1 MLKTYLVATI
11 LGLLFSLGFA
21 PNDLWFLSIFSLTCV
36 HFLIQKNN
44 KRELFFV
51 GYFFGIG
58 LWTVGI
64 SWLYVSIHYYGN
76 IGILWSSIL
85 TLLFILIISIYSGLT
100 LLLYNYLRSD
110 SKILSIFSLPIAWIV
125 VEYLRSILFTGF
137 PWLISGTMLAATPLD
152 GWTPIIGAQGNTF
165 FLLLLSS
172 LFYHLIS
179 NLKYYESALLS
190 LILLMTLVVSSL
202 ALKNKSWTQ
211 LDGSVMAS
219 VVQTNL
225 ELKQKWST
233 EGVIKT
239 KNMIEEAIESG
250 VEEEIIVFP
259 ETALIFSQSEMGDWI
274 VDIDNQAREKGITLL
289 TGIVEREDNFKVR
302 NRILGLGEAD
312 THYDKI
318 KLVPFGEFI
327 PFEHLTG
334 KLFDILGLK
343 LTNTLPGEQLNII
356 NARNIRISASICY
369 EIAFPDLI
377 RKTAFDSNLIVTIS
391 NDTWFGRSYGPIQH
405 LEIAQNRALEHKK
418 AILRSTNSGISA
430 FISKNGEIIEK
441 QSYFEDKLLRK
452 EIKLYKGETF
462 YAKYGNFP
470 LFLIISIMFMYL
482 FINNRRNYIFN

>member
-1 MLKTYLVATI
+1 
-11 LGLLFSLGFA
+11 
-21 PNDLWFLSIFSLTCV
+21 
-36 HFLIQKNN
+36 
-44 KRELFFV
+44 
-51 GYFFGIG
+51 
-58 LWTVGI
+58 
-64 SWLYVSIHYYGN
+64 
-76 IGILWSSIL
+76 
-85 TLLFILIISIYSGLT
+85 
-100 LLLYNYLRSD
+100 
-110 SKILSIFSLPIAWIV
+110 
-125 VEYLRSILFTGF
+125 
-137 PWLISGTMLAATPLD
+137 MLATTPLD

-179 NLKYYESALLS
+179 NLKYYKSALLS

-239 KNMIEEAIESG
+239 KNMIEEAIERG

-259 ETALIFSQSEMGDWI
+259 ETALIFSQSEMADWI

-343 LTNTLPGEQLNII
+343 LTNTLPGEELNII
-356 NARNIRISASICY
+356 NAGNIRISASICY

-452 EIKLYKGETF
+452 EINLYKGETF

-482 FINNRRNYIFN
+482 FINNRKNYIFN

>member
-1 MLKTYLVATI
+1 MLKPYLVATI
-11 LGLLFSLGFA
+11 LGLFFSLGFA

-137 PWLISGTMLAATPLD
+137 PWLISGTMLATTPLD

-202 ALKNKSWTQ
+202 ALKNKSWT
-211 LDGSVMAS
+211 
-219 VVQTNL
+219 
-225 ELKQKWST
+225 
-233 EGVIKT
+233 
-239 KNMIEEAIESG
+239 
-250 VEEEIIVFP
+250 
-259 ETALIFSQSEMGDWI
+259 
-274 VDIDNQAREKGITLL
+274 
-289 TGIVEREDNFKVR
+289 
-302 NRILGLGEAD
+302 
-312 THYDKI
+312 
-318 KLVPFGEFI
+318 
-327 PFEHLTG
+327 
-334 KLFDILGLK
+334 
-343 LTNTLPGEQLNII
+343 
-356 NARNIRISASICY
+356 
-369 EIAFPDLI
+369 
-377 RKTAFDSNLIVTIS
+377 
-391 NDTWFGRSYGPIQH
+391 
-405 LEIAQNRALEHKK
+405 
-418 AILRSTNSGISA
+418 
-430 FISKNGEIIEK
+430 
-441 QSYFEDKLLRK
+441 
-452 EIKLYKGETF
+452 
-462 YAKYGNFP
+462 
-470 LFLIISIMFMYL
+470 
-482 FINNRRNYIFN
+482 

>member
-1 MLKTYLVATI
+1 MLRKYVFAFF
-11 LGLLFSLGFA
+11 LGLFFSLGFA
-21 PNDLWFLSIFSLTCV
+21 PNDFWFLSIFSLTCL
-36 HFLIQKNN
+36 HFLIQKSN
-44 KRELFFV
+44 KRELFLV
-51 GYFFGIG
+51 GYSFGIG
-58 LWTVGI
+58 LWAVGI

-76 IGILWSSIL
+76 IGIFWSLLL

-100 LLLYNYLRSD
+100 LLLFNYLKSD
-110 SKILSIFSLPIAWIV
+110 SKILAIFSLPIAWIV

-137 PWLISGTMLAATPLD
+137 PWLISGTMLAVTPLD

-172 LFYHLIS
+172 LFYYLIS
-179 NLKYYESALLS
+179 NLKYFKSALLS
-190 LILLMTLVVSSL
+190 VILLITLVVSSL
-202 ALKNKSWTQ
+202 ALKNKPWTQ

-239 KNMIEEAIESG
+239 KNMIEEAIERG
-250 VEEEIIVFP
+250 MEGEIIVFP
-259 ETALIFSQSEMGDWI
+259 ETAIIFSQSEMADWI
-274 VDIDNQAREKGITLL
+274 GHIEHQAREKGITLL
-289 TGIVEREDNFKVR
+289 TGIVEREDNYKVR

-334 KLFDILGLK
+334 KLFDIFGLK
-343 LTNTLPGEQLNII
+343 LTNTVPGEELNII
-356 NARNIRISASICY
+356 NAGNIRISASICY

-377 RKTAFDSNLIVTIS
+377 RKTALDSNLIVTIS
-391 NDTWFGRSYGPIQH
+391 NDTWFGSSYGPIQH

-418 AILRSTNSGISA
+418 VILRSTNSGISA
-430 FISKNGEIIEK
+430 FISKKGEIIEK
-441 QSYFEDKLLRK
+441 QGYFEDKLLRK
-452 EIKLYKGETF
+452 EINLYKGETF
-462 YAKYGNFP
+462 YAKYGDFP
-470 LFLIISIMFMYL
+470 LFLIVSIIFMYL
-482 FINNRRNYIFN
+482 FINNRKNIIFS